1 MLHSPPHWI
10 FILLVM
16 IDFVSATISGCKD
29 TINFSHL
36 VLVSESFKYN
46 RTYYAIDGCE
56 EMQLIIIHNTGDI
69 RLKGSVPYYYQ
80 GNNFTFDR
88 KKFVQAIDYI
98 NTITNIDF
106 WQSDLDEFEYGVIME
121 VPTTPRNYIIHHTA
135 KRGEKLLQNER
146 GRDKGKFRWWE
157 DKTLSLK
164 LYDAGRNIKAK
175 QSENR
180 KQVIRN
186 AGWDDDK
193 EYIKFEIHY
202 KKPHLCLNNG
212 RAMKLYCLAN
222 PTWEDRLKEDLFE
235 QYQRLN
241 PYKEITIPTD
251 KKQFGTPNIYA
262 HTFTEFAINMDYSPE
277 DIKGLLY
284 NTINNATNTLSK
296 SDKDARKREVSR
308 IQGALLSPTESLWDL
323 RNNLQEAINR
333 ANNP

>member
-56 EMQLIIIHNTGDI
+56 EMQLIIIRNTGDI

-222 PTWEDRLKEDLFE
+222 PMWEDKLKEDLFE
-235 QYQRLN
+235 QYQRLS

-251 KKQFGTPNIYA
+251 KKNFGTPNIYA
-262 HTFTEFAINMDYSPE
+262 HTLTELAINMDYSPE
-277 DIKGLLY
+277 EVKGMLY
-284 NTINNATNTLSK
+284 NTINNANTTLSK
-296 SDKDARKREVSR
+296 SDKDARKREVSK
-308 IQGALLSPTESLWDL
+308 IQGTLLTPTESQWDL
-323 RNNLQEAINR
+323 RNNLQEAINKT
-333 ANNP
+333 NNP

>member
-1 MLHSPPHWI
+1 
-10 FILLVM
+10 M
-16 IDFVSATISGCKD
+16 IDFISTTISGCKD
-29 TINFSHL
+29 TINFAHL
-36 VLVSESFKYN
+36 TLEGENKRYN
-46 RTYYAIDGCE
+46 RTYYTIEGCE
-56 EMQLIIIHNTGDI
+56 KMQIVIKHNTGEI
-69 RLKGSVPYYYQ
+69 MLKGSVPYFFQ
-80 GNNFTFDR
+80 GHNFTFDR

-106 WQSDLDEFEYGVIME
+106 WQSDIDEFEFGVIME
-121 VPTTPRNYIIHHTA
+121 VPTTPRNYIVHHTA
-135 KRGEKLLQNER
+135 KQGEGLIQNEKAK
-146 GRDKGKFRWWE
+146 DKGKFRWWE
-157 DKTLSLK
+157 DKSLSLK

-202 KKPHLCLNNG
+202 KKPHLYLNRG

-222 PTWEDRLKEDLFE
+222 PEWEDRLKENLYI

-251 KKQFGTPNIYA
+251 KKNFGTPNIYA
-262 HTFTEFAINMDYSPE
+262 HTLTELAINMDYSPE
-277 DIKGLLY
+277 EVKGMLY
-284 NTINNATNTLSK
+284 KTINNANTTLSK
-296 SDKDARKREVSR
+296 SDKDARKREVAK
-308 IQGALLSPTESLWDL
+308 IQGALLTSSESQWDL
-323 RNNLQEAINR
+323 QNKLQEAINK

>member
-56 EMQLIIIHNTGDI
+56 EMQLIIIRNTGDI

-186 AGWDDDK
+186 AGWDDNK

-202 KKPHLCLNNG
+202 KQPHLYLNKG

-222 PTWEDRLKEDLFE
+222 PEWEDRLKEDLFE
-235 QYQRLN
+235 QYQRLY
-241 PYKEITIPTD
+241 PYKDITVPTD
-251 KKQFGTPNIYA
+251 KKLFGTPNIYA
-262 HTFTEFAINMDYSPE
+262 HTLTELAINMDYSPE
-277 DIKGLLY
+277 DVKGLLY
-284 NTINNATNTLSK
+284 DTINNANPTLSK
-296 SDKDARKREVSR
+296 SDKDARKREVSK
-308 IQGALLSPTESLWDL
+308 IQGTLLTPTESQWDL
-323 RNNLQEAINR
+323 RNYLQEAINKT
-333 ANNP
+333 NT

>member
-1 MLHSPPHWI
+1 
-10 FILLVM
+10 M

-36 VLVSESFKYN
+36 VLVNENFKYN

-56 EMQLIIIHNTGDI
+56 EMQIIMVHSTGDI
-69 RLKGSVPYYYQ
+69 RLKGSVPYFFQ

-98 NTITNIDF
+98 NKLTNIDF
-106 WQSDLDEFEYGVIME
+106 WLSDIDEFEYGVIME
-121 VPTTPRNYIIHHTA
+121 VPTMPRNYIIHHTA
-135 KRGEKLLQNER
+135 KRGEKLVQNEK
-146 GRDKGKFRWWE
+146 GKDKGKFRWWE
-157 DKTLSLK
+157 DKTKVLK
-164 LYDAGRNIKAK
+164 LYDAGRNIKTK

-186 AGWDDDK
+186 AGWNDDK

-222 PTWEDRLKEDLFE
+222 PTWEDKLKEDLFVE
-235 QYQRLN
+235 YQRLN
-241 PYKEITIPTD
+241 PYKEITMPTD
-251 KKQFGTPNIYA
+251 KKQLGTPNIYA

-277 DIKGLLY
+277 DVKVLLY
-284 NTINNATNTLSK
+284 NTINNATSTLSK
-296 SDKDARKREVSR
+296 SDKDARKREVR
-308 IQGALLSPTESLWDL
+308 KIQGTLHNPSQSQWDL
-323 RNNLQEAINR
+323 QNNLQDAIDKTNT
-333 ANNP
+333 P